1 MDQLSSQELIDK
13 MVMSMQRLLRS
24 LLRERDKQAARE
36 GKPPQRFD
44 GFSMRLFP
52 AYGYVYFDA
61 RKPLESL
68 GDEQT
73 RENPANWEL
82 SQMRTTQEGQLPEF
96 DWLKMHMEDR
106 HHALQERTVYQRW
119 AQWLNVCMS
128 YALLDSRLSE
138 IFQLLGVW
146 DLQYSEGHGWT
157 PETKLY
163 VSSDDFLFT
172 PMGFNNL
179 LLVKAESVVYG
190 PGNTAWIDGVYRPE
204 EFFR

>member
-1 MDQLSSQELIDK
+1 MEPVSSQELIDK
-13 MVMSMQRLLRS
+13 MVVSMQRLLRS
-24 LLRERDKQAARE
+24 LQRERDKQAARE
-36 GKPPQRFD
+36 GKPPQGFD

-52 AYGYVYFDA
+52 AYGYVYFDV
-61 RKPLESL
+61 RKAGEGF
-68 GDEQT
+68 GDERM
-73 RENPANWEL
+73 REKPAFWEL
-82 SQMRTTQEGQLPEF
+82 NQMRSTQEGQLPEF
-96 DWLKMHMEDR
+96 DWLKMHMKDR
-106 HHALQERTVYQRW
+106 HHVLQERAVYQRW

-138 IFQLLGVW
+138 SFQLLGVGH
-146 DLQYSEGHGWT
+146 LQYSEGHGWT

-163 VSSDDFLFT
+163 VCSDDFLIT

-179 LLVKAESVVYG
+179 LLVMAESVVYG